1 MEAMMDKRQD
11 ARERILALER
21 IRMVETE
28 LVQHSTALIRRLE
41 QDLGQHLGTELP
53 APLLQLLN
61 RGEQW
66 WRPELSG
73 YAIDDPRA
81 FPIVFEVVQAI
92 ELESQSEWQ
101 PDPSR
106 QQGVSYQDLVPPL
119 RKLLDKRTQLAQ
131 IAGVN

>member
-1 MEAMMDKRQD
+1 MEDMMAKSQD

-21 IRMVETE
+21 IRVVETE

-41 QDLGQHLGTELP
+41 LDLGQHLGKELP
-53 APLLQLLN
+53 ATLLQLLH

-73 YAIDDPRA
+73 YAVDDPRA

-92 ELESQSEWQ
+92 ESESPSAWQ
-101 PDPSR
+101 PDPGR

-119 RKLLDKRTQLAQ
+119 RKLLDKRTELAR

>member
-1 MEAMMDKRQD
+1 MEDMMAKSQD

-21 IRMVETE
+21 IRVVETE

-41 QDLGQHLGTELP
+41 LDLGQHLGRELP
-53 APLLQLLN
+53 ATLLRLLH
-61 RGEQW
+61 RGEEW
-66 WRPELSG
+66 WRPKRRG
-73 YAIDDPRA
+73 HAIDDPRA

-92 ELESQSEWQ
+92 ESESPSAWQ
-101 PDPSR
+101 PDPGR

-119 RKLLDKRTQLAQ
+119 QKLLDKRTELAR